1 MTNEITRYDAML
13 DDLRAR
19 LRAEY
24 EMSEELKHEFPE
36 AEDYVAWSLTV
47 AERNAGVLSTWK
59 SNFEAT
65 DNLAAFKA
73 AEAADLAVLRLARGL
88 AS

>member
-1 MTNEITRYDAML
+1 MTNENTRYDAML

-24 EMSEELKHEFPE
+24 EQSEEHKAEFPE
-36 AEDYVAWSLTV
+36 AEDYVAWSLAV
-47 AERNAGVLSTWK
+47 AERDADVLSTWK
-59 SNFEAT
+59 SNFETA

-73 AEAADLAVLRLARGL
+73 AEAAGRARIL
-88 AS
+88 HQ